1 MNWPTFLRDTAG
13 ELGINPPE
21 PISEYKKVFQHNIL
35 ALWKMRRRLREGREQ
50 IRISHRERILSGR
63 VRKLRAQDSLVRV
76 FAPIQYS
83 ACSTLH
89 SIKKKKTSHAPTKAE
104 FR

>member
-21 PISEYKKVFQHNIL
+21 PISEYEKVFQHNIL

-63 VRKLRAQDSLVRV
+63 V
-76 FAPIQYS
+76 
-83 ACSTLH
+83 
-89 SIKKKKTSHAPTKAE
+89 KKTQGARLIGEGICSYSIFSMFYAA
-104 FR
+104 FN